1 MAFRE
6 LGRMLATGALLLG
19 TLLIHAQPAPAS
31 DAATLLTVRAITASG
46 AEVVTRLGLAELD
59 GLEQHRIETSTIW
72 TEGRAV
78 YTGPLLRD
86 VIDSAGGDAS
96 LGFRAIAANGYF
108 VEFPP
113 GAAGTDAP
121 IIATRIDG
129 QTFGVRQKGPLWVIY
144 PYDSDRRF
152 STEAIHSRSIWQL
165 TEIEHQ
171 RE

>member
-1 MAFRE
+1 MA
-6 LGRMLATGALLLG
+6 
-19 TLLIHAQPAPAS
+19 
-31 DAATLLTVRAITASG
+31 TASG
-46 AEVVTRLGLAELD
+46 SDVVARLALADLDELA
-59 GLEQHRIETSTIW
+59 QHSFKTSTIW
-72 TEGRAV
+72 TEGEAV
-78 YTGPLLRD
+78 YAGPLLRD
-86 VIDSAGGDAS
+86 ILEKAGVDAS

-152 STEAIHSRSIWQL
+152 ATETIYARSIWQL
-165 TEIEHQ
+165 TEIEF
-171 RE
+171 RGR